1 MLHYGAACGLG
12 LLAGGAFAWIWLRV
26 VPTGTNRRFWSAM
39 SGLTR
44 EMLRVEETGAFLRL
58 YRRLGGLLAK
68 YVARNLGGAALGCLP
83 MIAILL
89 TVAPLVFEDW
99 DRAAERVAL
108 VPPTATVPL
117 TTGTQR
123 TGYCASDGYCA
134 LFAALDFKV
143 VRVEAGPAAPPYAIA
158 RADHGDVNPLWPFL
172 SDIEAA
178 FFAAFMLAT
187 VIGLVWPHKRR
198 S

>member
-1 MLHYGAACGLG
+1 VLYYGAACGLG
-12 LLAGGAFAWIWLRV
+12 LLAGAAFAWIWLLV
-26 VPTGTNRRFWSAM
+26 VPAGTNRRFWSAM
-39 SGLTR
+39 IGLTR
-44 EMLRVEETGAFLRL
+44 EMLQVEETGAFLRL

-89 TVAPLVFEDW
+89 TVAPLVFSAW
-99 DRAAERVAL
+99 DARAPRLAL
-108 VPPTATVPL
+108 VPAEAASLVTATPSE
-117 TTGTQR
+117 R
-123 TGYCASDGYCA
+123 TGYCATDGYCA

-143 VRVEAGPAAPPYAIA
+143 VKLNDAKVDYVVA

-172 SDIEAA
+172 SDIEVA
-178 FFAAFMLAT
+178 FFLAFILAT